1 MDDLIKTFGFP
12 IPENFGSD
20 DKREDSVTESD
31 VNRGITRI
39 WDLWAKEAIEQEN
52 IAIKIR
58 QEREEAKAKN
68 NKEFSDPDNRELRAS
83 LASIFASAAALESFS
98 KEVCEKFFSK
108 EIREKILSINHL
120 KKRDLKGLSCAD
132 PPPGKIKTHGLKILN
147 CLHKIFDIDSK
158 FDCWRNRLW
167 CLYLVRNEAVH
178 PSSKMR
184 ALTRHPLGFDT
195 TYVRTI
201 FSTEGAVAGVDL
213 MIDVLETCSTS
224 VKKGD
229 EYNNL
234 QELVKYLQ
242 KLLPDLRKKRSV
254 DAPNFRI
261 K

>member
-120 KKRDLKGLSCAD
+120 KKRDV
-132 PPPGKIKTHGLKILN
+132 N
-147 CLHKIFDIDSK
+147 
-158 FDCWRNRLW
+158 
-167 CLYLVRNEAVH
+167 Y
-178 PSSKMR
+178 
-184 ALTRHPLGFDT
+184 HPLKRVAS
-195 TYVRTI
+195 Y
-201 FSTEGAVAGVDL
+201 EG
-213 MIDVLETCSTS
+213 
-224 VKKGD
+224 
-229 EYNNL
+229 
-234 QELVKYLQ
+234 
-242 KLLPDLRKKRSV
+242 R
-254 DAPNFRI
+254 
-261 K
+261 

>member
-68 NKEFSDPDNRELRAS
+68 NKEFSDPDNRD
-83 LASIFASAAALESFS
+83 
-98 KEVCEKFFSK
+98 
-108 EIREKILSINHL
+108 L